1 MSDETRRPATTQP
14 ANPQRAPGLP
24 VGERIEGGPASF
36 PPAEVIEGRFVRLES
51 LDAEAHAAT
60 LYDRSHASA
69 DDEAIWTYM
78 SYGPFDDYEQMRAWL
93 AANASSSDPSFFS
106 VVESATDLPAGVVS
120 LMNIDVAMRRL
131 ELGHIW
137 YVRSAQRGRANTEAA
152 FLLLREAFERW
163 GYRRAEWKCD
173 SLNARSRAAAERLG
187 FTFEGVF
194 RSHMI
199 VKGRNRDTAWFS
211 MLDTEW
217 VSRRDAMRRWLDAE
231 PGTVSLREL
240 MPGAPGA
247 S

>member
-1 MSDETRRPATTQP
+1 MSEWGQS
-14 ANPQRAPGLP
+14 
-24 VGERIEGGPASF
+24 VGERVEGGPASV
-36 PPAEVIEGRFVRLES
+36 PAAEVIEGRFVRLEP
-51 LDAEAHAAT
+51 LDPDAHAAA
-60 LYDRSHASA
+60 LYERSHASP

-78 SYGPFDDYEQMRAWL
+78 TYGPFDDFEQMRAWL
-93 AANASSSDPSFFS
+93 AASASSSDPLFFT
-106 VVESATDLPAGVVS
+106 VVELATDAPAGVVS
-120 LMNIDVAMRRL
+120 LMNIDAAMRRL

-137 YVRSAQRGRANTEAA
+137 YVRSAQRGRANTEAV

-211 MLDTEW
+211 MLDTDW
-217 VSRRDAMRRWLDAE
+217 PSRRGAMQRWLDAE
-231 PGTVSLREL
+231 PGTGSLREL
-240 MPGAPGA
+240 MSALGA

>member
-1 MSDETRRPATTQP
+1 MSERRTETEGGGWVEPTQ
-14 ANPQRAPGLP
+14 P
-24 VGERIEGGPASF
+24 VGERVEGGPALL
-36 PPAEVIEGRFVRLES
+36 PKADVIEGRFVRLEP
-51 LDAEAHAAT
+51 LDPDAHAAA
-60 LYDRSHASA
+60 LYERSHASA
-69 DDEAIWTYM
+69 EDEAIWTYM
-78 SYGPFDDYEQMRAWL
+78 TYGPFDGSEQMRAWL
-93 AANASSSDPSFFS
+93 VGNAASSDPSFFT
-106 VVESATDLPAGVVS
+106 VVESATGEPAGLVS
-120 LMNIDVAMRRL
+120 VMTIDAAMRRL
-131 ELGHIW
+131 ELGNIW
-137 YVRSAQRGRANTEAA
+137 YVRSAQRGRINTEAV

>member
-1 MSDETRRPATTQP
+1 MSESQS
-14 ANPQRAPGLP
+14 
-24 VGERIEGGPASF
+24 VGERVEGGPASL
-36 PPAEVIEGRFVRLES
+36 PPAEVIEGRFVRLEP
-51 LDAEAHAAT
+51 LDPDAHAAA
-60 LYDRSHASA
+60 LYERSHASA
-69 DDEAIWTYM
+69 DDETIWTYM
-78 SYGPFDDYEQMRAWL
+78 TYGPFDGPQEMRAWL
-93 AANASSSDPSFFS
+93 AANAALSDPSFFT
-106 VVESATDLPAGVVS
+106 VIELATGAPAGIVS
-120 LMNIDVAMRRL
+120 LMNIDAAMRRL
-131 ELGHIW
+131 ELGNIW
-137 YVRSAQRGRANTEAA
+137 YVRSAQRSQANTEAV

-211 MLDTEW
+211 MLATEW
-217 VSRRDAMRRWLDAE
+217 ASRRDAMRRWLDAE

-240 MPGAPGA
+240 MHGAPGT

>member
-1 MSDETRRPATTQP
+1 MNDPTDRRVS
-14 ANPQRAPGLP
+14 RLP
-24 VGERIEGGPASF
+24 VGDAVDASPALL
-36 PPAEVIEGRFVRLES
+36 PPVAVIEGRFVRLEP
-51 LDAEAHAAT
+51 LDPEAHAGS
-60 LYDRSHASA
+60 LYERSHASPDDA
-69 DDEAIWTYM
+69 DIWTYM
-78 SYGPFDDYEQMRAWL
+78 TYGPFDGLEQMGTWL
-93 AANASSSDPSFFS
+93 TASAASTDPSFFT
-106 VVESATDLPAGVVS
+106 VVESATGEPAGVVS
-120 LMNIDVAMRRL
+120 VMNIDSAMRRL

-152 FLLLREAFERW
+152 YLLLRAAFESW

-173 SLNARSRAAAERLG
+173 ALNARSRAAAERLG

-211 MLDTEW
+211 MLDGEW
-217 VSRRDAMRRWLDAE
+217 PPRRDAIRAWLDAE

-240 MPGAPGA
+240 MDDVTQP